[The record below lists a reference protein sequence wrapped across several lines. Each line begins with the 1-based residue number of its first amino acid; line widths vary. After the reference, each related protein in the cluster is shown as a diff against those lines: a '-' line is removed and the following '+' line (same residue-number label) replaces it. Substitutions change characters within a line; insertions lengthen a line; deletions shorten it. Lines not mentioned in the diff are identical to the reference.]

1 MTENS
6 EVRVQGSGPYTVV
19 RIVGI
24 IALLTALAAI
34 LFAYS
39 QALLYWN
46 DIHV

>member
-6 EVRVQGSGPYTVV
+6 EVRVQSSTPYTIVKVV
-19 RIVGI
+19 GLV
-24 IALLTALAAI
+24 ALLTALAAVA
-34 LFAYS
+34 FAYS

>member
-1 MTENS
+1 MTDNS
-6 EVRVQGSGPYTVV
+6 EVSVQASTPYTIVKVV
-19 RIVGI
+19 GL

-34 LFAYS
+34 AFAYS

>member
-1 MTENS
+1 MVKNS
-6 EVRVQGSGPYTVV
+6 EVRVQASGPYTIV

-24 IALLTALAAI
+24 IALLITLAA
-34 LFAYS
+34 LVFAHS